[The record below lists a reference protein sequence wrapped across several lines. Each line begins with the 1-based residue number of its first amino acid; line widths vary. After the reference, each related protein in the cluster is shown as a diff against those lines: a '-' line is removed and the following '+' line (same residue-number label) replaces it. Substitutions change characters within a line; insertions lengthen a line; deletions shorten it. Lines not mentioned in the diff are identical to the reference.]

1 MSGERLDYSATSFNA
16 SQLTTEI
23 FLGITMDGNSM
34 AAAEYSRRESVGVSL
49 LIATSCLSLT
59 AVLGLLVLMGVAAWS
74 NRSSECKNYFFRSNV
89 APYFLCLL
97 LADLIQ
103 AIASIMNAR
112 WLQLGGVQQGD
123 FCTTQAVLKQV
134 SDVGSAI
141 WSLVVS
147 VQTFSLL
154 FFQLHSPR
162 WVGWVVLGFSNGLVV
177 MFAFLGPAVYKTKA
191 QGDFY
196 GISGYWC
203 WITAEY
209 DMARVSVDYLILFLS
224 SFFSFILYSL
234 VFFRLRGNIV
244 VTGWHVRFR
253 LLEKDESGWR
263 GRQHADS
270 HALRIAK
277 QMILHP
283 VAYTILFLPIAVL
296 RLCEWTGR
304 PVSFPVMMLCDSI
317 FLLSG
322 VVDVVLFC
330 TIRRV
335 IPVKEVAKALFT
347 GQVFRARE
355 SSPTDLTWF
364 IGSLEAGEKC
374 PSDDPSLQADD
385 DIFILRQPKFEI
397 VAPPQAVHS
406 GKTVMSMAQR
416 QTMRLPLA
424 INTEVVSHTDPQPPR
439 PKTRTVSRKLLPREH
454 SIHSDDGKDQDRPSP
469 IPRQGSIRKLPP
481 IPQGYRAT
489 TLPPVSEN
497 QGNPPPH
504 YRPTMTNN
512 DQSSVT
518 RPVPSRSRSESIGS
532 TVSDTSLISGS
543 TLLGS
548 ADNDGLKDDGSS
560 KPK

>member
-1 MSGERLDYSATSFNA
+1 MYSNTSE
-16 SQLTTEI
+16 LTAEI
-23 FLGITMDGNSM
+23 FLGITMDGNLM
-34 AAAEYSRRESVGVSL
+34 ATAKYSHRESVGVSL
-49 LIATSCLSLT
+49 LIATSCLSLA

-112 WLQLGGVQQGD
+112 WLQLGGVQKGD

-147 VQTFSLL
+147 AQTFCLL

-177 MFAFLGPAVYKTKA
+177 MFAFLGPAIYRTEAK
-191 QGDFY
+191 GDFY

-224 SFFSFILYSL
+224 SLLSFILYSL

-283 VAYTILFLPIAVL
+283 VAYTILFLPIAAL

-317 FLLSG
+317 FLLAG

-355 SSPTDLTWF
+355 SSPTDSTWF

-374 PSDDPSLQADD
+374 PPDDPAFQADD
-385 DIFILRQPKFEI
+385 DVFILRQPKFEI
-397 VAPPQAVHS
+397 VAPPQAIYSRGAVI
-406 GKTVMSMAQR
+406 SMAQR
-416 QTMRLPLA
+416 QTARLSLT
-424 INTEVVSHTDPQPPR
+424 INTRPVAHTDPQAPP
-439 PKTRTVSRKLLPREH
+439 PKIRMVSRKPLQREPPTYGE
-454 SIHSDDGKDQDRPSP
+454 DGKVQDYPSP
-469 IPRQGSIRKLPP
+469 ISRQSSIRKLPP
-481 IPQGYRAT
+481 IPQDSGAT
-489 TLPPVSEN
+489 TLSSVSEN
-497 QGNPPPH
+497 RGDLPLPYH
-504 YRPTMTNN
+504 PTMTHDN
-512 DQSSVT
+512 QLQITRSVS
-518 RPVPSRSRSESIGS
+518 SRSRPESPDS

-548 ADNDGLKDDGSS
+548 TDNDGLKNDEPPEQG
-560 KPK
+560 